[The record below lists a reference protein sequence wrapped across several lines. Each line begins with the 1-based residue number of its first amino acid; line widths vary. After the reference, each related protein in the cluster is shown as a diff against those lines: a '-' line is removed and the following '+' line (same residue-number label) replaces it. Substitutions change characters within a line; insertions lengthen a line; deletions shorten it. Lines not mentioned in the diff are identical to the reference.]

1 MKKSKVIFF
10 LALLGINLCAKYFFE
25 LQLTF
30 RQVLTIHIF
39 LFLLFFLTD
48 LIQTKFSNHKNS
60 NPLVLLSINFLRIL
74 ACIFFLLPTVLKHE
88 KMDNS
93 YIYNFFAIYFVILFS
108 DIFLKHKNEK
118 K

>member
-1 MKKSKVIFF
+1 MKKSKVIFS
-10 LALLGINLCAKYFFE
+10 LTLLCINLCTKYFFE

-39 LFLLFFLTD
+39 LFFLFFLTD
-48 LIQTKFSNHKNS
+48 LIQTKFSKHKNPY
-60 NPLVLLSINFLRIL
+60 PLVLLSINFLRIL
-74 ACIFFLLPTVLKHE
+74 ACIFFLLPTVLNHE

>member
-10 LALLGINLCAKYFFE
+10 LALLGINLCAVYFFE

-48 LIQTKFSNHKNS
+48 LIQTKFSKRKNPY
-60 NPLVLLSINFLRIL
+60 PLLLLSINFLRIL
-74 ACIFFLLPTVLKHE
+74 ACIFFLWGTILNHE
-88 KMDNS
+88 KLDNS
-93 YIYNFFAIYFVILFS
+93 YIYNFFAIYFVFLFS
-108 DIFLKHKNEK
+108 YIFLKHKNEK

>member
-1 MKKSKVIFF
+1 MKKSKVIFS
-10 LALLGINLCAKYFFE
+10 LALLGINLCAVYFYDLKTNFW
-25 LQLTF
+25 
-30 RQVLTIHIF
+30 QVLTIHSF

-48 LIQTKFSNHKNS
+48 LTQTKLSNHKNS

>member
-1 MKKSKVIFF
+1 MKKSKVIFY
-10 LALLGINLCAKYFFE
+10 LTLLGINLCAKYFFE

-48 LIQTKFSNHKNS
+48 LIQTKFSKHKNPY
-60 NPLVLLSINFLRIL
+60 PLVLLSINFLRIL
-74 ACIFFLLPTVLKHE
+74 ACIFFLLPTVVNHE

-93 YIYNFFAIYFVILFS
+93 YIYNFFVVYFFLLFS
-108 DIFLKHKNEK
+108 DFFLKHKNEK